1 MEKIKANTTY
11 YTRSI
16 GDHNCIF
23 ELTVLSRTAKTAL
36 INYDNEKTPCK
47 NLHRFRR
54 PRIPPTGPLELR
66 PNLPRRQHNKAKAR
80 LGITPKAGS
89 NAS

>member
-11 YTRSI
+11 YARSI

-36 INYDNEKTPCK
+36 INYDNEK
-47 NLHRFRR
+47 RR
-54 PRIPPTGPLELR
+54 AKIYTDSDGREYLR
-66 PNLPRRQHNKAKAR
+66 PDHWSFAPTFR
-80 LGITPKAGS
+80 AGS
-89 NAS
+89 TTKPKRDWE

>member
-36 INYDNEKTPCK
+36 INYDNEKRRAKIYTDSDGCEYFQPD
-47 NLHRFRR
+47 HWSFAPTFR
-54 PRIPPTGPLELR
+54 
-66 PNLPRRQHNKAKAR
+66 
-80 LGITPKAGS
+80 AGS
-89 NAS
+89 TTKPKRDWE

>member
-36 INYDNEKTPCK
+36 INYDNEKRRAKIYTDSDGREYLQPDRWSFA
-47 NLHRFRR
+47 LTFR
-54 PRIPPTGPLELR
+54 
-66 PNLPRRQHNKAKAR
+66 
-80 LGITPKAGS
+80 AGS
-89 NAS
+89 TTKPKRDWE

>member
-36 INYDNEKTPCK
+36 INYGNEKRRAKIYTDSDGREY
-47 NLHRFRR
+47 LHPDHWSFAPTFRADS
-54 PRIPPTGPLELR
+54 TT
-66 PNLPRRQHNKAKAR
+66 K
-80 LGITPKAGS
+80 PKRDWEK
-89 NAS
+89 

>member
-36 INYDNEKTPCK
+36 INYGNKKRRAKIYTDSDGREYLQPDHWSFAPT
-47 NLHRFRR
+47 FR
-54 PRIPPTGPLELR
+54 
-66 PNLPRRQHNKAKAR
+66 
-80 LGITPKAGS
+80 AGS
-89 NAS
+89 TTKPKRDWEK